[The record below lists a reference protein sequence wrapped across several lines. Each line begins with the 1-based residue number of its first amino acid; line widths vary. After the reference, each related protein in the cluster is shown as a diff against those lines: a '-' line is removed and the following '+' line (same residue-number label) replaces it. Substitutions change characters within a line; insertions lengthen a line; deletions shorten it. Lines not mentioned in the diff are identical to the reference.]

1 MGTVCAIQL
10 AYFMPSPPF
19 FFECFLLNNL
29 FVDETQPLLLLAV
42 PLATIVP
49 YVKLP

>member
-1 MGTVCAIQL
+1 MGTVYVLQL
-10 AYFMPSPPF
+10 AYFVPSPPF

-29 FVDETQPLLLLAV
+29 FVDETQPLLPLAV
-42 PLATIVP
+42 PLAKIVP